1 MILCNEYLLSL
12 ILLARDVLSFQFRFK
27 QAVYKFPRSN
37 YFLSR
42 FDKKTLGSYFKDRV
56 SLNFK
61 KSSREYTSSL
71 WFQRDTTNSNSN
83 SNSNSNLLRLLASTE
98 KNDDLKNTPFLN
110 ALIEVEKELSSIHFF
125 PGHQRGKFLSKTFR
139 EMNENSPFSYDLP
152 ELDGLDNIH
161 NPVI

>member
-1 MILCNEYLLSL
+1 MILCNKYLLSL
-12 ILLARDVLSFQFRFK
+12 ILLARDVLSFQFRK
-27 QAVYKFPRSN
+27 QAVYNFPRSN
-37 YFLSR
+37 HFLSR

-83 SNSNSNLLRLLASTE
+83 SNLLRLLASTE
-98 KNDDLKNTPFLN
+98 KNDDLENTPFLN

-125 PGHQRGKFLSKTFR
+125 PGHQRGKFLSKAFR